1 MDNEIFKSYYA
12 IIPANVRYDADLPP
26 NAKLLYGEITAL
38 CNEKGYCW
46 ASNEYFA
53 KLYNVEKRTIT
64 RWISALVKKDYIK
77 TELIYKK
84 DSKEVEQRKIY
95 VNNTISAINQVV
107 EGIDKKDGTDNKSI
121 QPQDKN
127 VLDNNTIYNNIYI
140 YWLKKDIV
148 KHKKLTTNME
158 KAIKKVLKDYT
169 EKEIYQ
175 AIDNYN
181 TVLKDENYFYS
192 HIFTLEAFLKQ
203 SNGLPQFPDEGVHW
217 INYCSKSKTKEKNK
231 PEPCHDAP
239 QGTKFAEMSV
249 EDTFK
254 FLSDLK

>member
-12 IIPANVRYDADLPP
+12 IIPANVRYDIDLPP

-53 KLYNVEKRTIT
+53 KLYNVEKRTIS
-64 RWISALVKKDYIK
+64 RWVNALVKKGYIK
-77 TELIYKK
+77 MELTYKEG
-84 DSKEVEQRKIY
+84 SKEVEQRRLYIT
-95 VNNTISAINQVV
+95 NNIIINTSGQEKP
-107 EGIDKKDGTDNKSI
+107 EGEDLNVLT
-121 QPQDKN
+121 PQDKN
-127 VLDNNTIYNNIYI
+127 VLDNNTLYNNIYI
-140 YWLKKDIV
+140 YWLEKDIV
-148 KHKKLTTNME
+148 KHKKLTANME

-203 SNGLPQFPDEGVHW
+203 SNGLPQFTDEGVHW
-217 INYCSKSKTKEKNK
+217 INYCSKSKSKEKNK
-231 PEPCHDAP
+231 PEPRHDAP

>member
-12 IIPANVRYDADLPP
+12 IIPANVRYDTDLPP

-46 ASNEYFA
+46 ASNDYFA
-53 KLYNVEKRTIT
+53 KLYNVEKRTIS

-77 TELIYKK
+77 TELTYKEN
-84 DSKEVEQRKIY
+84 SKEVEQRRLYITNNVI
-95 VNNTISAINQVV
+95 VNTYGQEKPRGEDLNVPT
-107 EGIDKKDGTDNKSI
+107 
-121 QPQDKN
+121 PQDKN
-127 VLDNNTIYNNIYI
+127 VLDNNTLYNNIYI
-140 YWLKKDIV
+140 YWISKDIV
-148 KHKKLTTNME
+148 KHKKLTANME

-192 HIFTLEAFLKQ
+192 HIFTLETFLKQ
-203 SNGLPQFPDEGVHW
+203 SNGLPQFTDEGVHW

-231 PEPCHDAP
+231 PEPQHDAP

>member
-12 IIPANVRYDADLPP
+12 IIPANVRYDTDLPP

-46 ASNEYFA
+46 ASNDYFA
-53 KLYNVEKRTIT
+53 KLYNVEKRTIS

-77 TELIYKK
+77 TELTYKEN
-84 DSKEVEQRKIY
+84 SKEVEQRRLYITNNVI
-95 VNNTISAINQVV
+95 VNTYGQEKPKGEDLNVT
-107 EGIDKKDGTDNKSI
+107 T
-121 QPQDKN
+121 PQDKN
-127 VLDNNTIYNNIYI
+127 VQDNNTLYNNIYI
-140 YWLKKDIV
+140 YWISKDIV
-148 KHKKLTTNME
+148 KHKKLTANME

-181 TVLKDENYFYS
+181 TILKDENYFYS
-192 HIFTLEAFLKQ
+192 HIFTLETFLKQ
-203 SNGLPQFPDEGVHW
+203 SNGLPQFTDEGVHW
-217 INYCSKSKTKEKNK
+217 INYCSKSKPKEKNK
-231 PEPCHDAP
+231 PEPRHDAP
-239 QGTKFAEMSV
+239 QGSKFTEMSV

>member
-1 MDNEIFKSYYA
+1 MDNFKGYYA
-12 IIPANVRYDADLPP
+12 IIPANVRYDKDLPA

-53 KLYNVEKRTIT
+53 ELYGVEKRTIT
-64 RWISALVKKDYIK
+64 RWVTSLTKKGYIR
-77 TELIYKK
+77 TEFAYREGT
-84 DSKEVEQRKIY
+84 KEVEQRRIY
-95 VNNTISAINQVV
+95 INNSTSNIINQPQ
-107 EGIDKKDGTDNKSI
+107 EGIDKKDGTDNKSLKGT
-121 QPQDKN
+121 DKN
-127 VLDNNTIYNNIYI
+127 VQDNNTLYNNIYI
-140 YWLKKDIV
+140 YWLEKDIV
-148 KHKKLTTNME
+148 KHKKLTANME

-181 TVLKDENYFYS
+181 TVLKDESYFYS

-203 SNGLPQFPDEGVHW
+203 SNGLPQFTDEGVHW
-217 INYCSKSKTKEKNK
+217 INYCSKSKPKEKNK
-231 PEPCHDAP
+231 PEPRHDAP

>member
-1 MDNEIFKSYYA
+1 MENFKSYYA
-12 IIPANVRYDADLPP
+12 IIPANVRYDKDLPA

-53 KLYNVEKRTIT
+53 KLYNVEDRTVR
-64 RWISALVKKDYIK
+64 RWISSLIKKGYIK
-77 TELIYKK
+77 MELIYKK
-84 DSKEVEQRKIY
+84 DSKEVEQRRLYITNNII
-95 VNNTISAINQVV
+95 VNTSGQEKP
-107 EGIDKKDGTDNKSI
+107 EGEDLNVPT
-121 QPQDKN
+121 PQDKN
-127 VLDNNTIYNNIYI
+127 VLDNNTLYNNIYM
-140 YWLKKDIV
+140 YWISKDIV
-148 KHKKLTTNME
+148 KHKNLTANIE
-158 KAIKKVLKDYT
+158 KAIKKALKDYT

-203 SNGLPQFPDEGVHW
+203 SNGLPQFTDEGVHW
-217 INYCSKSKTKEKNK
+217 INYHSKSKTKENK
-231 PEPCHDAP
+231 PKPRHDAP

>member
-12 IIPANVRYDADLPP
+12 IIPANVRYDIDLPP

-46 ASNEYFA
+46 ASNDYFA
-53 KLYNVEKRTIT
+53 KLYNVEKRTIS
-64 RWISALVKKDYIK
+64 RWVNALVKKGYIK
-77 TELIYKK
+77 MELTYKEG
-84 DSKEVEQRKIY
+84 SKEVEQRRLYIT
-95 VNNTISAINQVV
+95 NNIIINTSGQEKP
-107 EGIDKKDGTDNKSI
+107 EGEDLNVLT
-121 QPQDKN
+121 PQDKN
-127 VLDNNTIYNNIYI
+127 VLDNNTLYNNIYI
-140 YWLKKDIV
+140 YWLEKDIV
-148 KHKKLTTNME
+148 KHKKLTANME

-203 SNGLPQFPDEGVHW
+203 SNGLPQFTDEGVHW
-217 INYCSKSKTKEKNK
+217 INYCSKSKSKEKNK
-231 PEPCHDAP
+231 PEPRHDAP